1 MLEINIQIDLTIGKT
16 IVIFR
21 MEVWKMFDKK
31 KYTTRTIAK
40 TVDIRIQMFLW
51 NLINKIDG
59 EIDYFQI
66 FKIEKNKDN
75 IRIIHKQEEPEY
87 EREYI
92 LNTEYILKSYYDPN
106 FSDDEFDDDYYDNDS
121 NEEFSRTIYAID
133 DGEYAT
139 MLYAEEY

>member
-1 MLEINIQIDLTIGKT
+1 
-16 IVIFR
+16 
-21 MEVWKMFDKK
+21 MFDKK

-51 NLINKIDG
+51 DLINKMDG

-66 FKIEKNKDN
+66 FEIEENKDN
-75 IRIIHKQEEPEY
+75 IRIIHRQEKPEY
-87 EREYI
+87 EKEYI
-92 LNTEYILKSYYDPN
+92 LNNEYILKSYYDSN
-106 FSDDEFDDDYYDNDS
+106 LSDEFNYYDNDS